1 MKSFFKEFKEFAV
14 QGNVMDM
21 AVGVIIAG
29 AFSGIIGSLVTDVF
43 MPIIGI
49 ITGGVDFSSL
59 AVTVGDAKIT
69 YGNFINAVINFLMIA
84 LCVFTM
90 VKTINKLKKPAAE
103 VEEEPA
109 VDPQLAVLEEIRD
122 ALKKK

>member
-1 MKSFFKEFKEFAV
+1 MKSFMKEFKEFAM

-29 AFSGIIGSLVTDVF
+29 AFSGIIGSLVTDIF
-43 MPIIGI
+43 MPIIGV
-49 ITGGVDFSSL
+49 ITGGIDFSAL
-59 AVTVGDAKIT
+59 AINVGDAHIT

-90 VKTINKLKKPAAE
+90 VRALNKIKKPEPEAE
-103 VEEEPA
+103 PE
-109 VDPQLAVLEEIRD
+109 VDPTLAVLEEIRD
-122 ALKKK
+122 SLKKK